1 MAQRQSDWFEQ
12 QKTEAQQDWF
22 ASQGTAEQGPPE
34 PSVMDERG
42 IVDKA
47 ADFLPSI
54 GGAVT
59 GFLSRA
65 KGTPVGAIASGAGA
79 AVGELGRQGIRLA
92 QGRGDEVPDTL
103 PDALKRAGKIGLMN
117 AAQEAGGR
125 MVIGGLSRVA
135 PKFMRGAL
143 GAQTQVRKDF
153 PDVDLDQA
161 AVNARVIP
169 GSAKSLR
176 KVEQTGAQ
184 HAARVRNNLRVEDIK
199 SGNAPVAGYDDA
211 VSELRKRAPDA
222 RMAARGGATD
232 ELEAVRGGVRKVQGM
247 KSRPLNA
254 EETFVSKQGHQK
266 TAAAAYR
273 AKPGAE
279 GEFGAEVS
287 DDIARGLNA
296 PLRNKFPQYAEDMQK
311 AQEMIALERALFNAA
326 PRTSLLRDSMGG
338 AAGAGAGLATLGAT
352 GDPLTSAAMGIGT
365 VLANRALT
373 GTGALGRYALAA
385 DGMSKVMQGPGARV
399 PDAITRQMLLELL
412 MGNGQDK

>member
-79 AVGELGRQGIRLA
+79 AVGELGRQGIRLV

-232 ELEAVRGGVRKVQGM
+232 ELEAVKGGVRKVQGM

-254 EETFVSKQGHQK
+254 
-266 TAAAAYR
+266 
-273 AKPGAE
+273 
-279 GEFGAEVS
+279 
-287 DDIARGLNA
+287 
-296 PLRNKFPQYAEDMQK
+296 
-311 AQEMIALERALFNAA
+311 
-326 PRTSLLRDSMGG
+326 
-338 AAGAGAGLATLGAT
+338 
-352 GDPLTSAAMGIGT
+352 
-365 VLANRALT
+365 
-373 GTGALGRYALAA
+373 
-385 DGMSKVMQGPGARV
+385 
-399 PDAITRQMLLELL
+399 
-412 MGNGQDK
+412 